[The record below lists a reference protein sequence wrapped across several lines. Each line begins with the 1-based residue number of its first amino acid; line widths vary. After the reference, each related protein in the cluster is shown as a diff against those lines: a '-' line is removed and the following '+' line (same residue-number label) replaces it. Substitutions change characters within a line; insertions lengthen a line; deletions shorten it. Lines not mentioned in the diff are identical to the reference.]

1 MNNLS
6 WHRQSVLWWGISRT
20 NPLVLCSY
28 AQIPGTGYHS
38 LGILDL
44 CFFGKQEFWGSEWVT
59 DQQTPPGAFPI
70 CFPTELSHAGLFC
83 LVLTTWE
90 TGGIS
95 PARDTLTGQQ
105 AIRMER
111 VGKSW
116 GLLWRLRRAPGI
128 EAHFYFIAKDPNSSR
143 LGSRAS
149 YKSL

>member
-20 NPLVLCSY
+20 NPLVLWSY
-28 AQIPGTGYHS
+28 AQIPDTGCHS

-44 CFFGKQEFWGSEWVT
+44 CFFGKQEFGGREGVT
-59 DQQTPPGAFPI
+59 EQPPTGAIPI

-83 LVLTTWE
+83 LALTTWE

-95 PARDTLTGQQ
+95 PARDTRIGQQ
-105 AIRMER
+105 AIWMER

-128 EAHFYFIAKDPNSSR
+128 EAHFCFIAKDPNSSR

-149 YKSL
+149 YKSR